1 MLVMCS
7 GFCLQSTSSRTRRSL
22 AFAFPNSMRRLPGST
37 RVQEQFER
45 KSSQAFSSKSSE
57 IHRKSMKSLNCDILH
72 LSGFH
77 WFITCNVCSI
87 SRTPKALRH
96 LAGKR
101 LCYVFWAW
109 RDALWCD
116 PCALDV
122 FPHIAGMVPSIG
134 WWTRHFVLGLGNE
147 TEIFRFVKLI
157 EHMLQTFAK
166 PINLHM
172 KFDMLHTDLP
182 CLALGRHHPKSKLP

>member
-1 MLVMCS
+1 MCS

-57 IHRKSMKSLNCDILH
+57 IHRKSMKSLLWHIASFRIPLIYNLQY
-72 LSGFH
+72 LAF
-77 WFITCNVCSI
+77 FFSI

-122 FPHIAGMVPSIG
+122 FPHIAGMVPSIA

-157 EHMLQTFAK
+157 EHIANICK
-166 PINLHM
+166 PINM
-172 KFDMLHTDLP
+172 KSDMLHTGLP